1 MAWEHYIYE
10 HCTERAR
17 QVMREECDEA
27 ARWGQPGAAPE
38 HLLLALLR
46 HPDARA
52 SLILTQLG
60 VELEALRADVR
71 QQLKKAG
78 QREHDHAAPASE
90 SGKALI
96 TPRTRRVLEL
106 ALEEARR
113 LDSNAIGTEHLL
125 LGLLREGESA
135 AAALLAEKG
144 ITLEKVRGALQEAL
158 LTLDEAVQFLGTSRP
173 TLYRL
178 LRQGDLSGLK
188 VGKQW
193 RFHKSDLLAYMTRG
207 PVAVAAA
214 PGQDLDPEMAFFADE
229 LQRLDVPEEAY
240 AAEEGPAGAQE
251 ERVQALV
258 NAIVALALA
267 SRASDIHLEPVRR
280 EGEAALWLR
289 YRIDGALQPIR
300 RLPASLH
307 EPLTLA
313 IKQRAEM
320 ELGERRQPQSGRFPI
335 FAFADRE
342 FELRAATIPTLYGEA
357 VTVRIID
364 KTDTLTDLEALGLEP
379 EDLAQVREWIHQ
391 PNGLLVVAGPVGSGK
406 TTLLLSCLREI
417 AEAGRK
423 LFLLDDPIEHVPP
436 HTTPVPVGKKAGL
449 SYPVAL
455 RALFLQ
461 DPDVVLIGQMLEAE
475 TVQAAAE
482 LALTGHLALAGM
494 SANSAVDAL
503 QRLLELGVER
513 FPLSASLQGIVAL
526 RLARRVCPQCKE
538 AYTLDPSHSFLTHVR
553 PLSAAGGY
561 PLPEELTLY
570 RGRGCDRCRQ
580 TGYKGR
586 IGLFELLPWD
596 EALAE
601 AALLPVPGQELADLA
616 AAGER
621 SSLIADGMRKA
632 MAGLTTIDEVLRVT
646 STRH

>member
-1 MAWEHYIYE
+1 MAWQHFSEDAFQAVQGAKE
-10 HCTERAR
+10 EAR
-17 QVMREECDEA
+17 
-27 ARWGQPGAAPE
+27 RWGQEWISPD

-46 HPDARA
+46 HPEIRA
-52 SLILTQLG
+52 VQILVQLRID
-60 VELEALRADVR
+60 LETLRTAVR
-71 QQLKKAG
+71 HQLQKAG
-78 QREHDHAAPASE
+78 QKERELSAQEREAGE
-90 SGKALI
+90 TQL
-96 TPRTRRVLEL
+96 TPSAKRVIDI
-106 ALEEARR
+106 AYEEARR
-113 LDSNAIGTEHLL
+113 LDNNTVGTEHLL
-125 LGLLREGESA
+125 LGLIRVEESSGA
-135 AAALLAEKG
+135 HTLAEKG
-144 ITLEKVRGALQEAL
+144 ITEEKVRGALQEAL
-158 LTLDEAVQFLGTSRP
+158 LTLDEAAQFLGTSRP

-193 RFHKSDLLAYMTRG
+193 RFRKSDLLAYMTRG

-214 PGQDLDPEMAFFADE
+214 PGQDLDPELAFFASE
-229 LQRLDVPEEAY
+229 LQRLNVPEEAY

-280 EGEAALWLR
+280 EGEAALRLR
-289 YRIDGALQPIR
+289 CRIDGALQPIR

-335 FAFADRE
+335 FSFLDRE

-364 KTDTLTDLEALGLEP
+364 KTDTLTDLAALGLEP

-423 LFLLDDPIEHVPP
+423 LFLLDDPIEHVPL

-455 RALFLQ
+455 RALFQQ

-494 SANSAVDAL
+494 SSNSAVDAL

-526 RLARRVCPQCKE
+526 RLARRVCTQCKE